1 MATKIIASEL
11 INVVRYQTD
20 RNSLNKV
27 RKQMRQ
33 LRQQMENDSV
43 KQSKAEIK
51 RMREQ
56 ADAEI
61 RETKRAAREKAKA
74 ENLGSGKRGGKT
86 QAERDAARQAK
97 EQQRQQ
103 AKQRREEEKRIREQ
117 GTRQERANLML
128 RRNAFDITR
137 MQGLNQ
143 EQRHNAIREV
153 QRISQAYHDQTMSLQ
168 ASNEALRQQRRQL
181 QAIAR
186 ESRAANRRAGVPTP
200 AGHSRLASSL
210 ALAGLGGGLGYMGER
225 AAGAARETLQ
235 GSVERN
241 SGRQQLNS
249 LGISTIEADALIAEA
264 RKNGYTLTYE
274 QLADKQKDY
283 NDKAGQLTA
292 NGSWKQARDGSWSLS
307 GGGEFGDIVNSVTAK
322 RGKAAGEQVVS
333 NLQGMNF
340 TEFLVYLRQL
350 QKTMGYSEKELTAFA
365 EAIDDGSVAL
375 QAVKDGGK
383 NLTDTAMQI
392 ARSGQSLT
400 DQQSQNLSYLSNLGS
415 VAQSA
420 SENLQ
425 DSFSSAFAGRME
437 ELGIGADETRE
448 SFAELKPVMQEL
460 GREIGS
466 VTAWISKHLG
476 MIPGSASYNR
486 DTYQQSYNS
495 ALEHKDDS
503 PFMQWVYKR
512 WNSTSTA
519 GDAGWQDAI
528 AGRAMDQKYVNP
540 YATPESNFAT
550 QNPLDQRYAN
560 LAMGNPLDFQTPKF
574 EFEIHNETNVNTND
588 DRLMGVFTAHTQQ
601 EILNSW
607 DDMTFQVNNMTS
619 NN

>member
-1 MATKIIASEL
+1 MATKIQAATL

-74 ENLGSGKRGGKT
+74 ENQGSGKRGGKT
-86 QAERDAARQAK
+86 QAERDAARQRK
-97 EQQRQQ
+97 EQEKALAQQRKAEERAVMQTANRQ
-103 AKQRREEEKRIREQ
+103 AK
-117 GTRQERANLML
+117 ADHLMKS
-128 RRNAFDITR
+128 RSFDINR
-137 MQGLNQ
+137 LQGLNQ
-143 EQRHNAIREV
+143 EQRYNAIREAH
-153 QRISQAYHDQTMSLQ
+153 RITEEYRNQAITLQ
-168 ASNEALRQQRRQL
+168 QANEALRQQKAIL
-181 QAIAR
+181 GSIAR
-186 ESRAANRRAGVPTP
+186 QNRTQNRRAGVPTP

-210 ALAGLGGGLGYMGER
+210 ALAGVAGGVGYGAER
-225 AAGAARETLQ
+225 AVDTARETLA
-235 GSVERN
+235 GSIERN
-241 SGRQQLNS
+241 AGRQQLQQY
-249 LGISTIEADALIAEA
+249 GISPLEADALIQETRA
-264 RKNGYTLTYE
+264 RTGKALTTE
-274 QLADKQKDY
+274 QLADQAKDY
-283 NDKAGQLTA
+283 REKTGELSL
-292 NGSWKQARDGSWSLS
+292 GKWSQAKDGSWSLGS
-307 GGGEFGDIVNSVTAK
+307 AGEMADLINAVTQ
-322 RGKAAGEQVVS
+322 RGGKAAGQQVQQNV
-333 NLQGMNF
+333 QGMNY
-340 TEFLVYLRQL
+340 TEYLVYLRQL
-350 QKTMGYSEKELTAFA
+350 QKQFKFTDQQMTFFA
-365 EAIDDGSVAL
+365 ETINDGSLAL
-375 QAVKDGGK
+375 GGIDQTGK
-383 NLTDTAMQI
+383 NLTDTMMSI

-400 DQQSQNLSYLSNLGS
+400 EEQSRNLTYLANLGS

-420 SENLQ
+420 SENLG
-425 DSFSSAFAGRME
+425 DSFSAAFAGRME
-437 ELGIGADETRE
+437 ELGINADATRE
-448 SFAELKPVMQEL
+448 SFAQLKPIVSEL

-466 VTAWISKHLG
+466 ATAWISKHLG

-503 PFMQWVYKR
+503 PFMKWVHKR

-528 AGRAMDQKYVNP
+528 AGRAIDQKFVNP
-540 YATPESNFAT
+540 YATPESNVTT
-550 QNPLDQRYAN
+550 QHPLDLRYAN